1 MARVRL
7 ILNRYKNKIFSVNK
21 IDGIEKIMR
30 ISILR
35 FQSFKEKCS
44 NEDSEPELET
54 MFVKII

>member
-21 IDGIEKIMR
+21 IDSIEKIMR

-35 FQSFKEKCS
+35 FQLFKEKSCLRMTTRS
-44 NEDSEPELET
+44 LN
-54 MFVKII
+54 